1 VNTALGLAT
10 ATDGC
15 SGASTPTYNDQI
27 VPGNCAGNYTV
38 NRTWTSHDNCGNI
51 GTALQTITVQDTTP
65 PVVTAPANLTIAC
78 TASLDPNVNTALGL
92 ATATDGCSGAS
103 TPTYND
109 QIVAGNCA
117 GNYTVNRTWTSH
129 DNCGNIG
136 TALQT
141 ITVQDTTPPVV
152 TAPANL
158 TIACTASL
166 DPSVNTALGV
176 AAATDGCSGASTPSY
191 SDQIVAGN
199 CAGNYTVNRTWRS
212 HDNCG
217 NIGTALQ
224 IITVQDTTPPVV
236 TAPANL
242 TIACTDALDPS
253 VNTALGLAT
262 ATDSCSGASTPTY
275 NDQIV
280 AGNCPAN
287 YTVNRTWTSHDN
299 CGNIGTALQTITVQ
313 DTTPPTITV
322 TSNLT
327 VLAGQAWDF
336 AQPVASDT
344 CSAATVSV
352 LNTTTN
358 LTTTNTMVVVRTWQ
372 AADACGNT
380 STAQE
385 TVTILEVDVLGGPT
399 ITQRPQSQTV
409 QWGST
414 FTLTVG
420 VEGSGP
426 YTYQWSFDGNPI
438 AGATNIS
445 LTISNVQFTNSG
457 TYTVVV
463 TDSSGGSSSASGTIY
478 VSPKLIIQKGISGVW
493 LYWPTPYIL
502 MSATNVVG
510 PYFDVPGAT
519 SPWFYPTTNEPMRFF
534 RLRSPGPITT
544 TSLISTRPAGSKF
557 IHRPGANAGSSTGNS
572 RVTSAQ

>member
-1 VNTALGLAT
+1 VNTALGVAT
-10 ATDGC
+10 ATDSC
-15 SGASTPTYNDQI
+15 SGASTPIYSDQI
-27 VPGNCAGNYTV
+27 IAGDCAGNYTV
-38 NRTWTSHDNCGNI
+38 NRTWTSHDNCGNF

-78 TASLDPNVNTALGL
+78 TDSLDPSVNTALGV

-103 TPTYND
+103 APSYSD
-109 QIVAGNCA
+109 QIVAGSCA

-129 DNCGNIG
+129 DNCGN
-136 TALQT
+136 
-141 ITVQDTTPPVV
+141 V
-152 TAPANL
+152 
-158 TIACTASL
+158 
-166 DPSVNTALGV
+166 
-176 AAATDGCSGASTPSY
+176 
-191 SDQIVAGN
+191 
-199 CAGNYTVNRTWRS
+199 
-212 HDNCG
+212 
-217 NIGTALQ
+217 
-224 IITVQDTTPPVV
+224 
-236 TAPANL
+236 
-242 TIACTDALDPS
+242 
-253 VNTALGLAT
+253 
-262 ATDSCSGASTPTY
+262 
-275 NDQIV
+275 
-280 AGNCPAN
+280 
-287 YTVNRTWTSHDN
+287 
-299 CGNIGTALQTITVQ
+299 GTALQTITVQ

-322 TSNLT
+322 TSSLT
-327 VLAGQAWDF
+327 VLAGQPWDF
-336 AQPVASDT
+336 AQPVATDT

-358 LTTTNTMVVVRTWQ
+358 LTSTNSMVVVRTWQ

-385 TVTILEVDVLGGPT
+385 TVIILEVDVLGGPS
-399 ITQRPQSQTV
+399 ITQPPQSQTV

-420 VEGSGP
+420 VDGSGP

-445 LTISNVQFTNSG
+445 LTISNVQFTNAG

-463 TDSSGGSSSASGTIY
+463 SDSSGGRSSASGTIY
-478 VSPKLIIQKGISGVW
+478 VSPKLIIQRGINGVW

-544 TSLISTRPAGSKF
+544 TSLLSTGSTSTTNGRPAGSKF
-557 IHRPGANAGSSTGNS
+557 IHLPGTNTSPTTTSSLFSTRPAESKFIHLPRADVGNAANNS
-572 RVTSAQ
+572 RVTPAQ